1 MNFYAKTANIIATA
15 GYIGK
20 IPFAPGTFGSLA
32 GIVFFYFTSGLSPAW
47 QMASLFCLMI
57 IAVVSAHKAEEIMG
71 ETDPSA
77 VVIDE
82 VAGMA
87 VTCMGLPFSFPV
99 VICAFILF
107 RLFDIFKPFPI
118 NWLEQRFSGGLGIVI
133 DDVFAG
139 LICRIILGVLV

>member
-1 MNFYAKTANIIATA
+1 MNLYAKIMNIVATV
-15 GYIGK
+15 GYIGN
-20 IPFAPGTFGSLA
+20 IPFAPGTFGSLV

-47 QMASLFCLMI
+47 QMVALLSLII
-57 IAVVSAHKAEEIMG
+57 IAIVAAHKAEAIIG
-71 ETDPSA
+71 ETDPGS

-87 VTCMGLPFSFPV
+87 VTCMGLPFSLPV
-99 VICAFILF
+99 AICAFILF
-107 RLFDIFKPFPI
+107 RLFDILKPFPI

-139 LICRIILGVLV
+139 LICRVILGVLV